1 VSERTARTIGTS
13 AVRRG
18 SSLVEALVAAAL
30 VLVLVVGAAALMTLA
45 LGAKR
50 KGDLT
55 AALVR
60 ALVERIESLKALP
73 FDDPGLQAGSYG
85 ATTRVEPRGSPV
97 EETWEIADD
106 GEGLKRLRIRV
117 RPAGRPGLGP
127 AALAV
132 AFISRDL
139 GFGP

>member
-1 VSERTARTIGTS
+1 MVGTVGS
-13 AVRRG
+13 RRG

-73 FDDPGLQAGSYG
+73 FDDPGLRAGSYG
-85 ATTRVEPRGSPV
+85 ATTRVEPRGMPV

-106 GEGLKRLRIRV
+106 GEGLKRLRLRV
-117 RPAGRPGLGP
+117 RPAGRPGPGP
-127 AALAV
+127 AAAAV